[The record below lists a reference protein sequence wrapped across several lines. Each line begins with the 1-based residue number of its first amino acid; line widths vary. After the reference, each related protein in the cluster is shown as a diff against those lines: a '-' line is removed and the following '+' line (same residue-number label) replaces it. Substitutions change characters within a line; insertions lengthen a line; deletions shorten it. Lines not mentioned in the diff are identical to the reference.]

1 MYLPQ
6 ILGSVPSLN
15 SSALND
21 SCQSGHVADRHSKNA
36 FQLNSYRDWSD
47 EVGFKKVCLPKGTST
62 STLETKVDDRS
73 VETERDYDRNYADV
87 RVEQLLNIN

>member
-1 MYLPQ
+1 M
-6 ILGSVPSLN
+6 
-15 SSALND
+15 
-21 SCQSGHVADRHSKNA
+21 
-36 FQLNSYRDWSD
+36 
-47 EVGFKKVCLPKGTST
+47 CLPKGTST